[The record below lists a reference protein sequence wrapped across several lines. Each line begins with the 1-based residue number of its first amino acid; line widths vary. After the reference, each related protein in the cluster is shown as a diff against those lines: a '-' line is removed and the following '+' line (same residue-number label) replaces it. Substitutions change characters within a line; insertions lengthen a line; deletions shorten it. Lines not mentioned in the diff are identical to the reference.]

1 LHKLFKLK
9 TNNQFESKYSREIH
23 SFLENALYE
32 DFGAEDHT
40 SKSYF
45 NNKSHNSFK
54 LITKS
59 NCVISG
65 IRLSEILISK
75 FRSNLSIKN
84 FYQDG
89 DHVKKGKTIMEIRGP
104 SYSILSIERLML
116 NIMQRMSGI
125 STLTSNLSKL
135 ISHTK
140 CKILDTRKTTP
151 GFRYPEKWA
160 VLIGGGL
167 NHRMGLFDAILI
179 KDNHIDSSDTIEKAI
194 LSVEGYLKKNNFKI
208 PVYIEV
214 RNKEELNEVLKHTWI
229 DRIILDNMSIHDTRE
244 SVSYANGSFLIE
256 SSGNITKKNIKDY
269 AETGVD
275 FVSMGSIT
283 HSASIIDMSLVKI

>member
-1 LHKLFKLK
+1 MKLK
-9 TNNQFESKYSREIH
+9 TTNQFESKYSKEIYT
-23 SFLENALYE
+23 FLKNALDE
-32 DFGAEDHT
+32 DLGCEDYT
-40 SKSYF
+40 SKTYF
-45 NNKSHNSFK
+45 KNKTKNSFK

-65 IRLSEILISK
+65 IRLSEILIEK
-75 FRSNLSIKN
+75 FRSNLSIEK
-84 FYQDG
+84 FFSDG
-89 DHVKKGKTIMEIRGP
+89 DQVKKGEKVLEINGP
-104 SYSILSIERLML
+104 AYSILSVERLIL

-125 STLTSNLSKL
+125 STLTSMLSKL

-179 KDNHIDSSDTIEKAI
+179 KDNHIDSCGSIENAI
-194 LSVEGYLKKNNFKI
+194 VSTKDYLDQNNLKI

-214 RNKEELNEVLKHTWI
+214 RNKEELDEVIKHNWI
-229 DRIILDNMSIHDTRE
+229 DRIILDNMSPVETKE
-244 SVSYANGSFLIE
+244 SVSFIQGSFQVE
-256 SSGNITKKNIKDY
+256 SSGNINEKNILEY
-269 AETGVD
+269 AEAGVD

-283 HSASIIDMSLVKI
+283 HSASIIDMSIIKV

>member
-1 LHKLFKLK
+1 MK
-9 TNNQFESKYSREIH
+9 TTDQFESKYSKEIFT
-23 SFLENALYE
+23 FLKNVLKE
-32 DFGAEDHT
+32 DFGVEDHT

-45 NNKSHNSFK
+45 DNKNDNSFK

-65 IRLSEILISK
+65 IRLSEILIEK
-75 FRSNLSIKN
+75 FRSDLSINK
-84 FYQDG
+84 FFHDG
-89 DHVKKGKTIMEIRGP
+89 DQVKKGETIMEIKGP
-104 SYSILSIERLML
+104 TYSVLSIERLIL
-116 NIMQRMSGI
+116 NLMQRMSGI

-160 VLIGGGL
+160 VLIGGGV

-179 KDNHIDSSDTIEKAI
+179 KDNHIDSSGTIEKAI
-194 LSVEGYLKKNNFKI
+194 ISTKNYLDKNNLKI

-214 RNKEELNEVLKHTWI
+214 RDREELNEVIKHKWI
-229 DRIILDNMSIHDTRE
+229 NRIILDNMSIIETKD
-244 SVSYANGSFLIE
+244 SVSFINGRFLIE
-256 SSGNITKKNIKDY
+256 SSGNINERNIIDY

-275 FVSMGSIT
+275 YVSMGFIT
-283 HSASIIDMSLVKI
+283 HSASIIDMSLIQG

>member
-1 LHKLFKLK
+1 MKLK
-9 TNNQFESKYSREIH
+9 KTNQFESKYSKEIYT
-23 SFLENALYE
+23 FLKNALDE
-32 DFGAEDHT
+32 DLGCEDYT
-40 SKSYF
+40 SKTYF
-45 NNKSHNSFK
+45 KNKTKNSFK

-65 IRLSEILISK
+65 IRLSEILIEK
-75 FRSNLSIKN
+75 FRSNLSIEK
-84 FYQDG
+84 FFSDG
-89 DHVKKGKTIMEIRGP
+89 DQVKKGEKVLEINGP
-104 SYSILSIERLML
+104 AYSVLSVERLIL

-179 KDNHIDSSDTIEKAI
+179 KDNHIDSSGSIENAI
-194 LSVEGYLKKNNFKI
+194 VSTKDYLDQNNLKI

-214 RNKEELNEVLKHTWI
+214 RNKEELDEVIKHNWI
-229 DRIILDNMSIHDTRE
+229 DRIILDNMSPLETKK
-244 SVSYANGSFLIE
+244 SVSLINGRFVIE
-256 SSGNITKKNIKDY
+256 SSGNINEKNILEY
-269 AETGVD
+269 AEAGVD

-283 HSASIIDMSLVKI
+283 HSASIIDMSIIKV

>member
-1 LHKLFKLK
+1 MKLK
-9 TNNQFESKYSREIH
+9 TTNQFESKYSKEIYT
-23 SFLENALYE
+23 FLKNALDE
-32 DFGAEDHT
+32 DLGCEDYT
-40 SKSYF
+40 SKTYF
-45 NNKSHNSFK
+45 KNKTKNSFK

-65 IRLSEILISK
+65 IRLSEILIEK
-75 FRSNLSIKN
+75 FRSNLSIEK
-84 FYQDG
+84 FFSDG
-89 DHVKKGKTIMEIRGP
+89 DQVKKGEKVLEIKGP
-104 SYSILSIERLML
+104 AYSILSVERLIL

-160 VLIGGGL
+160 VLIGGGI

-179 KDNHIDSSDTIEKAI
+179 KDNHIDSCVSIENAI
-194 LSVEGYLKKNNFKI
+194 VSTKDYLDQNNLKI

-214 RNKEELNEVLKHTWI
+214 RNKEELDEVTKHDWI
-229 DRIILDNMSIHDTRE
+229 DRIILDNMSPVETKE
-244 SVSYANGSFLIE
+244 SVSFIQGSFPVE
-256 SSGNITKKNIKDY
+256 SSGNINEKNILEY
-269 AETGVD
+269 AEAGVD

-283 HSASIIDMSLVKI
+283 HSASIIDMSIIKV

>member
-1 LHKLFKLK
+1 MK
-9 TNNQFESKYSREIH
+9 TTDQFESKYSKEIFT
-23 SFLENALYE
+23 FLKNSLDE
-32 DFGAEDHT
+32 DFGEEDHT

-45 NNKSHNSFK
+45 NNKTDNSFK

-59 NCVISG
+59 NCIISG
-65 IRLSEILISK
+65 IRLSEILMEK
-75 FRSNLSIKN
+75 FRSDLSINK
-84 FYQDG
+84 FFHDG
-89 DHVKKGKTIMEIRGP
+89 EQVKKGETILEIKG
-104 SYSILSIERLML
+104 STYSILSVERLIL

-160 VLIGGGL
+160 VLIGGGV

-179 KDNHIDSSDTIEKAI
+179 KDNHIDSSGTIEKAI
-194 LSVEGYLKKNNFKI
+194 ISTKNYLDKNNLNI

-214 RNKEELNEVLKHTWI
+214 RNREELYEVIKHKWI
-229 DRIILDNMSIHDTRE
+229 NRIILDNMSTFETNE
-244 SVSYANGSFLIE
+244 SVSFINNRFLIE
-256 SSGNITKKNIKDY
+256 SSGNINERNIIDY

-283 HSASIIDMSLVKI
+283 HSASIIDMSLIQG

>member
-1 LHKLFKLK
+1 MKLK
-9 TNNQFESKYSREIH
+9 TTNQFESKYSKEIYT
-23 SFLENALYE
+23 FLKNALDE
-32 DFGAEDHT
+32 DLGCEDYT
-40 SKSYF
+40 SKTYF
-45 NNKSHNSFK
+45 KNKTKNSFK

-65 IRLSEILISK
+65 IRLSEILIEK
-75 FRSNLSIKN
+75 FRSNLSIEK
-84 FYQDG
+84 FFSDG
-89 DHVKKGKTIMEIRGP
+89 DQVKKGEKVLEINGP
-104 SYSILSIERLML
+104 AYSILSVERLIL

-179 KDNHIDSSDTIEKAI
+179 KDNHIDSSGSIENAI
-194 LSVEGYLKKNNFKI
+194 VSTKDYLDQNNLKI

-214 RNKEELNEVLKHTWI
+214 RNKEELDEVIKHNWI
-229 DRIILDNMSIHDTRE
+229 DRIILDNMSPVETKE
-244 SVSYANGSFLIE
+244 SVSFIQGSFSIE
-256 SSGNITKKNIKDY
+256 SSGNINEKNILEY
-269 AETGVD
+269 AEAGVD

-283 HSASIIDMSLVKI
+283 HSASIIDMSIIKV

>member
-1 LHKLFKLK
+1 MKLK
-9 TNNQFESKYSREIH
+9 TTNQFESKYSKEIYT
-23 SFLENALYE
+23 FLKNALDE
-32 DFGAEDHT
+32 DLGCEDYT
-40 SKSYF
+40 SKTYF
-45 NNKSHNSFK
+45 KNKTKNSFK

-65 IRLSEILISK
+65 IRLSEILIEK
-75 FRSNLSIKN
+75 FRSNLSIEK
-84 FYQDG
+84 FFSDG
-89 DHVKKGKTIMEIRGP
+89 DKVKKGEKVLEMNGP
-104 SYSILSIERLML
+104 AYSILSVERLIL

-179 KDNHIDSSDTIEKAI
+179 KDNHIDSSGSIENAI
-194 LSVEGYLKKNNFKI
+194 VSTKDYLDQNNLKI

-214 RNKEELNEVLKHTWI
+214 RNKEELDEVTKHDWI
-229 DRIILDNMSIHDTRE
+229 DRIILDNMSPVETKE
-244 SVSYANGSFLIE
+244 SVSFIQGSFQVE
-256 SSGNITKKNIKDY
+256 SSGNINEKNILEY
-269 AETGVD
+269 AEAGVD

-283 HSASIIDMSLVKI
+283 HSASIIDMSIIKV

>member
-1 LHKLFKLK
+1 MKLK
-9 TNNQFESKYSREIH
+9 TTNRFESKYSKEIH
-23 SFLENALYE
+23 TFLKNALDE
-32 DFGAEDHT
+32 DFGYEDHT
-40 SKSYF
+40 SKTYF
-45 NNKSHNSFK
+45 KNKNNNSFK

-65 IRLSEILISK
+65 IRLSEILIEK
-75 FRSNLSIKN
+75 FRSNLSIEK
-84 FYQDG
+84 FFSDG
-89 DHVKKGKTIMEIRGP
+89 DQVKKGEKVLEIKGP
-104 SYSILSIERLML
+104 AYSILSVERLIL

-160 VLIGGGL
+160 VLIGGGV

-179 KDNHIDSSDTIEKAI
+179 KDNHIDSCGSIENAI
-194 LSVEGYLKKNNFKI
+194 VSTKDYLDQNNLKL

-214 RNKEELNEVLKHTWI
+214 RNKEELDEVIKHNWI
-229 DRIILDNMSIHDTRE
+229 DRIILDNMSPFETKE
-244 SVSYANGSFLIE
+244 SVSFIHGRFLIE
-256 SSGNITKKNIKDY
+256 SSGNINEKNIMEY
-269 AETGVD
+269 AEAGVD

-283 HSASIIDMSLVKI
+283 HSASIIDMSIIKV

>member
-1 LHKLFKLK
+1 MKLK
-9 TNNQFESKYSREIH
+9 TTNQFESKYSKEIYT
-23 SFLENALYE
+23 FLKNALDE
-32 DFGAEDHT
+32 DLGCEDYT
-40 SKSYF
+40 SKTYF
-45 NNKSHNSFK
+45 KNKTKNSFK

-65 IRLSEILISK
+65 IRLSEILIEK
-75 FRSNLSIKN
+75 FRSNLSIEK
-84 FYQDG
+84 FFSDG
-89 DHVKKGKTIMEIRGP
+89 DQVKKGEKVLEINGP
-104 SYSILSIERLML
+104 AYSILSVERLIL

-179 KDNHIDSSDTIEKAI
+179 KDNHIDSCGSIENAI
-194 LSVEGYLKKNNFKI
+194 VSTKDYLDQNNLKI

-214 RNKEELNEVLKHTWI
+214 RNKEELYEVTKHDWI
-229 DRIILDNMSIHDTRE
+229 DRIILDNMSPVETKE
-244 SVSYANGSFLIE
+244 SVSFIQGSFPVE
-256 SSGNITKKNIKDY
+256 SSGNINEKNILEY
-269 AETGVD
+269 AEAGVD

-283 HSASIIDMSLVKI
+283 HSASIIDMSIIKV

>member
-1 LHKLFKLK
+1 MKLK
-9 TNNQFESKYSREIH
+9 TTNQFESKYSKEIYT
-23 SFLENALYE
+23 FLKNALDE
-32 DFGAEDHT
+32 DLGCEDYT
-40 SKSYF
+40 SKTF
-45 NNKSHNSFK
+45 FKNKTKNSFK

-65 IRLSEILISK
+65 IRLSEILIEK
-75 FRSNLSIKN
+75 FRSNLSIEK
-84 FYQDG
+84 FFSDG
-89 DHVKKGKTIMEIRGP
+89 DKVKKGEKVLEMNGP
-104 SYSILSIERLML
+104 AYSILSVERLIL

-179 KDNHIDSSDTIEKAI
+179 KDNHIDSCGSIENAI
-194 LSVEGYLKKNNFKI
+194 VSTKDYLDQNNLKI

-214 RNKEELNEVLKHTWI
+214 RNKEELDEVTKHDWI
-229 DRIILDNMSIHDTRE
+229 DRIILDNMSPVETKE
-244 SVSYANGSFLIE
+244 SVSFIQGSFPVE
-256 SSGNITKKNIKDY
+256 SSGNINEKNILEY
-269 AETGVD
+269 AEAGVD

-283 HSASIIDMSLVKI
+283 HSASIIDMSIIKV

>member
-1 LHKLFKLK
+1 MK
-9 TNNQFESKYSREIH
+9 TTDQFESKYSKEIYT
-23 SFLENALYE
+23 FLKNILDE
-32 DFGAEDHT
+32 DFGVEDHT

-45 NNKSHNSFK
+45 NNKTDNSFK

-65 IRLSEILISK
+65 IRLSEILIEK
-75 FRSNLSIKN
+75 FRSDLSINK
-84 FYQDG
+84 FFHDG
-89 DHVKKGKTIMEIRGP
+89 DLTKKGETILEIKGP
-104 SYSILSIERLML
+104 TYSILSIERLIL

-160 VLIGGGL
+160 VLIGGGV

-179 KDNHIDSSDTIEKAI
+179 KDNHIDSSGTIEKALMSTKI
-194 LSVEGYLKKNNFKI
+194 YLDKNNLKI

-214 RNKEELNEVLKHTWI
+214 RNRKELYEVIKHKWI
-229 DRIILDNMSIHDTRE
+229 NRIILDNMSTFETKE
-244 SVSYANGSFLIE
+244 SVSFIKERFLIE
-256 SSGNITKKNIKDY
+256 SSGNINEKNIIEY

-275 FVSMGSIT
+275 FVSIGSIT
-283 HSASIIDMSLVKI
+283 HSASIIDMSMIKA

>member
-1 LHKLFKLK
+1 MKLK
-9 TNNQFESKYSREIH
+9 RTNRFESKYSKEIH
-23 SFLENALYE
+23 TFLKNALDE
-32 DFGAEDHT
+32 DFGYEDHT
-40 SKSYF
+40 SKCYF
-45 NNKSHNSFK
+45 KNNNNNSFK

-65 IRLSEILISK
+65 IRLSEILIEK
-75 FRSNLSIKN
+75 FRSNLSIEK
-84 FYQDG
+84 FFSDG
-89 DHVKKGKTIMEIRGP
+89 DQVKKGEKVLEINGP
-104 SYSILSIERLML
+104 AYSILSVERLIL

-160 VLIGGGL
+160 VLIGGGV

-179 KDNHIDSSDTIEKAI
+179 KDNHIDSCGSIENAI
-194 LSVEGYLKKNNFKI
+194 VSTKDYLDQNNLKI

-214 RNKEELNEVLKHTWI
+214 RNKEELNEVIKHNWI
-229 DRIILDNMSIHDTRE
+229 NRIILDNMSPVETKE
-244 SVSYANGSFLIE
+244 SVSFIQGRFPIE
-256 SSGNITKKNIKDY
+256 SSGNINEKNILEY
-269 AETGVD
+269 AQTGID

-283 HSASIIDMSLVKI
+283 HSASIIDMSIIKV

>member
-1 LHKLFKLK
+1 MK
-9 TNNQFESKYSREIH
+9 TTDQFESKYSKEIFT
-23 SFLENALYE
+23 FLKNVLEE
-32 DFGAEDHT
+32 DFGVEDHT

-45 NNKSHNSFK
+45 DNKNDNSFK

-65 IRLSEILISK
+65 IRLSEILIEK
-75 FRSNLSIKN
+75 FRSDLSINK
-84 FYQDG
+84 FFHDG
-89 DHVKKGKTIMEIRGP
+89 DQVKKGETIMEIKGP
-104 SYSILSIERLML
+104 TYSVLSIERLIL

-160 VLIGGGL
+160 VLIGGGV

-179 KDNHIDSSDTIEKAI
+179 KDNHIDSSGTIEKAI
-194 LSVEGYLKKNNFKI
+194 ISTKNYLDKNNLKI

-214 RNKEELNEVLKHTWI
+214 RDREELNEVIKHKWI
-229 DRIILDNMSIHDTRE
+229 NRIILDNMSIIETKD
-244 SVSYANGSFLIE
+244 SVSFINGRFLIE
-256 SSGNITKKNIKDY
+256 SSGNINERNIIDY

-275 FVSMGSIT
+275 YVSMGFIT
-283 HSASIIDMSLVKI
+283 HSASIIDMSLIQG

>member
-1 LHKLFKLK
+1 MKLK
-9 TNNQFESKYSREIH
+9 TTNRFESKYSKEILT
-23 SFLENALYE
+23 FLKNALDE
-32 DFGAEDHT
+32 DFGYEDHT

-45 NNKSHNSFK
+45 KNNNNNSFK

-65 IRLSEILISK
+65 IRLSEILIEK
-75 FRSNLSIKN
+75 FRSNLSIEK
-84 FYQDG
+84 FFSDG
-89 DHVKKGKTIMEIRGP
+89 DQVKKGEKVLEINGP
-104 SYSILSIERLML
+104 AYSILSVERLIL

-160 VLIGGGL
+160 VLIGGGV

-179 KDNHIDSSDTIEKAI
+179 KDNHIDSCGSIENAI
-194 LSVEGYLKKNNFKI
+194 VSTKDYLDQNNLKI

-214 RNKEELNEVLKHTWI
+214 RNREELDEVIRHNWI
-229 DRIILDNMSIHDTRE
+229 DRIILDNMSPVETKE
-244 SVSYANGSFLIE
+244 SVSFIQGRFPVE
-256 SSGNITKKNIKDY
+256 SSGNINEKNILEY

-283 HSASIIDMSLVKI
+283 HSASIIDMSIIKV

>member
-1 LHKLFKLK
+1 LK
-9 TNNQFESKYSREIH
+9 TIHKFESKYSKEIH
-23 SFLENALYE
+23 SFLKNALDE
-32 DFGAEDHT
+32 DIGAQDHT

-45 NNKSHNSFK
+45 NNKIQNSFK

-59 NCVISG
+59 NCIISG
-65 IRLSEILISK
+65 IRLSEILIEK
-75 FRSNLSIKN
+75 FRSNLSIEKFFN
-84 FYQDG
+84 DG
-89 DHVKKGKTIMEIRGP
+89 DQVKKGEKIFKIKGP
-104 SYSILSIERLML
+104 LYSILSVERLLL

-125 STLTSNLSKL
+125 STYTSKLSKL

-160 VLIGGGL
+160 VLIGGGF

-179 KDNHIDSSDTIEKAI
+179 KDNHIDSCGTIEKAI
-194 LSVEGYLKKNNFKI
+194 VSSKNYLYQNNLKI

-214 RNKEELNEVLKHTWI
+214 RDIKELREVVKHDWI
-229 DRIILDNMSIHDTRE
+229 DRIILDNMSPTETKE
-244 SVSYANGSFLIE
+244 SVSFIKERFLIE
-256 SSGNITKKNIKDY
+256 SSGNINEKNIVEY
-269 AETGVD
+269 AETGID

-283 HSASIIDMSLVKI
+283 HSAPIIDMSVIQD

>member
-1 LHKLFKLK
+1 MN
-9 TNNQFESKYSREIH
+9 TSDQFELKYSKEIFT
-23 SFLENALYE
+23 FLKNVLDE
-32 DFGAEDHT
+32 DFGLEDHT

-45 NNKSHNSFK
+45 DNKNDNSFK

-65 IRLSEILISK
+65 IRLSEILIEK
-75 FRSNLSIKN
+75 FRSDLSLN
-84 FYQDG
+84 VFFHDG
-89 DHVKKGKTIMEIRGP
+89 DQVKKGETIMEIKGP
-104 SYSILSIERLML
+104 AYSILSIERLIL

-160 VLIGGGL
+160 VLIGGGV

-179 KDNHIDSSDTIEKAI
+179 KDNHIDSSVTIERAI
-194 LSVEGYLKKNNFKI
+194 ISTKNYLDKNNLKI

-214 RNKEELNEVLKHTWI
+214 RNREELNEVIKHKWI
-229 DRIILDNMSIHDTRE
+229 NRIILDNMTTYETKE
-244 SVSYANGSFLIE
+244 SVSFIKGRFLIE
-256 SSGNITKKNIKDY
+256 SSGNINEKNIIEY

-275 FVSMGSIT
+275 FVSMGIIT
-283 HSASIIDMSLVKI
+283 HSASIIDMNMIKV

>member
-1 LHKLFKLK
+1 MKLK
-9 TNNQFESKYSREIH
+9 TTNQFESKYSKEIYT
-23 SFLENALYE
+23 FLKNALDE
-32 DFGAEDHT
+32 DLGCEDYT
-40 SKSYF
+40 SKTF
-45 NNKSHNSFK
+45 FKNKTKNSFK

-65 IRLSEILISK
+65 IRLSEILIEK
-75 FRSNLSIKN
+75 FRSNLSIEK
-84 FYQDG
+84 FFSDG
-89 DHVKKGKTIMEIRGP
+89 DKVKKGEKVLEMNGP
-104 SYSILSIERLML
+104 AYSILSVERLIL

-179 KDNHIDSSDTIEKAI
+179 KDNHIDSCGSIENAI
-194 LSVEGYLKKNNFKI
+194 VSTKDYLDQNNLKI

-214 RNKEELNEVLKHTWI
+214 RNKEELDEVTKHDWI
-229 DRIILDNMSIHDTRE
+229 DRIILDNMSPVETKE
-244 SVSYANGSFLIE
+244 SVSFIQGSFPVE
-256 SSGNITKKNIKDY
+256 SSGNIHEKNILEY
-269 AETGVD
+269 AEAGVD

-283 HSASIIDMSLVKI
+283 HSASIIDMSIIKV

>member
-1 LHKLFKLK
+1 MKTIHK
-9 TNNQFESKYSREIH
+9 FESKYSKEIH
-23 SFLENALYE
+23 SFLKNALDE
-32 DFGAEDHT
+32 DIGAQDHT

-45 NNKSHNSFK
+45 NNKIQNSFK

-59 NCVISG
+59 NCIISG
-65 IRLSEILISK
+65 IRLSEIFIEK
-75 FRSNLSIKN
+75 FRSNLSIEKFFN
-84 FYQDG
+84 DG
-89 DHVKKGKTIMEIRGP
+89 DQVKKGEKIFKIKGP
-104 SYSILSIERLML
+104 SYSILSVERLLL

-125 STLTSNLSKL
+125 STYTSKLSKL

-160 VLIGGGL
+160 VLIGGGF

-179 KDNHIDSSDTIEKAI
+179 KDNHIDSCGTIEKAI
-194 LSVEGYLKKNNFKI
+194 VSTKNYLYQNNLKI

-214 RNKEELNEVLKHTWI
+214 RDIKELREVVKHDWI
-229 DRIILDNMSIHDTRE
+229 DRIILDNMSPIETKE
-244 SVSYANGSFLIE
+244 SVSFIKERFLIE
-256 SSGNITKKNIKDY
+256 SSGNINEKNIVEY
-269 AETGVD
+269 AETGID

-283 HSASIIDMSLVKI
+283 HSAPIIDMSVIQD

>member
-1 LHKLFKLK
+1 MKLK
-9 TNNQFESKYSREIH
+9 TTNRFESKYSKEIH
-23 SFLENALYE
+23 TFLKNALDE
-32 DFGAEDHT
+32 DFGYEDHT
-40 SKSYF
+40 SKSYLKNK
-45 NNKSHNSFK
+45 NNECFK

-65 IRLSEILISK
+65 IRLSEILIEK
-75 FRSNLSIKN
+75 FRSNLSIKK
-84 FYQDG
+84 FFSDG
-89 DHVKKGKTIMEIRGP
+89 DQVKKGEKVLEINGP
-104 SYSILSIERLML
+104 AYSILSVERLIL

-160 VLIGGGL
+160 VLIGGGV

-179 KDNHIDSSDTIEKAI
+179 KDNHIDSCGSIENAI
-194 LSVEGYLKKNNFKI
+194 VSAKDYLDHNNLKI

-214 RNKEELNEVLKHTWI
+214 RNKEELNKVIKHNWI
-229 DRIILDNMSIHDTRE
+229 NRIILDNMSPVETKE
-244 SVSYANGSFLIE
+244 SVSFIQGRFQIE
-256 SSGNITKKNIKDY
+256 SSGNINEKNILEY

-283 HSASIIDMSLVKI
+283 HSASIIDMSIIKV

>member
-1 LHKLFKLK
+1 MN
-9 TNNQFESKYSREIH
+9 TSDQFELKYSKEIFT
-23 SFLENALYE
+23 FLKNVLDE
-32 DFGAEDHT
+32 DFGLEDHT

-45 NNKSHNSFK
+45 DNKNDNSFK

-65 IRLSEILISK
+65 IRLSEILIEK
-75 FRSNLSIKN
+75 FRSDLSLN
-84 FYQDG
+84 VFFHDG
-89 DHVKKGKTIMEIRGP
+89 DQVKKGETIMEIKGP
-104 SYSILSIERLML
+104 AYSILSIERLIL

-160 VLIGGGL
+160 VLIGGGV

-179 KDNHIDSSDTIEKAI
+179 KDNHIDSSGTIEKAI
-194 LSVEGYLKKNNFKI
+194 ISTKNYLDKNNLKI

-214 RNKEELNEVLKHTWI
+214 RNRKELNEVIKHKWI
-229 DRIILDNMSIHDTRE
+229 NRIILDNMSIIETKE
-244 SVSYANGSFLIE
+244 AVSFINGRFLIE
-256 SSGNITKKNIKDY
+256 SSGNINEINIIDY

-275 FVSMGSIT
+275 FVSMGFIT
-283 HSASIIDMSLVKI
+283 HSASIIDMSLIQG

>member
-1 LHKLFKLK
+1 MK
-9 TNNQFESKYSREIH
+9 TTNQFETKYLKEIFN
-23 SFLENALYE
+23 FLKNSLDE
-32 DFGAEDHT
+32 DFGEEDHT

-45 NNKSHNSFK
+45 KNKTDNSFK

-59 NCVISG
+59 NCIISG
-65 IRLSEILISK
+65 VRLSEILINK
-75 FRSNLSIKN
+75 FRSDLFIKK
-84 FYQDG
+84 FFHDG
-89 DHVKKGKTIMEIRGP
+89 EDVKKGETILEIKG
-104 SYSILSIERLML
+104 STYSILSVERLIL

-160 VLIGGGL
+160 VLIGGGV

-179 KDNHIDSSDTIEKAI
+179 KDNHIDSSGTIDKAI
-194 LSVEGYLKKNNFKI
+194 INTKTYLDKNNLNI

-214 RNKEELNEVLKHTWI
+214 RNREELYEVVKHKWI
-229 DRIILDNMSIHDTRE
+229 NRIILDNMSTFETKE
-244 SVSYANGSFLIE
+244 SVSFIKGRFLIE
-256 SSGNITKKNIKDY
+256 SSGNINEKNIIAY

-275 FVSMGSIT
+275 FVSMGLIT
-283 HSASIIDMSLVKI
+283 HSASIIDMSMIKV

>member
-1 LHKLFKLK
+1 MK
-9 TNNQFESKYSREIH
+9 TTNRFESKYSKEIH
-23 SFLENALYE
+23 TFLKNALDE
-32 DFGAEDHT
+32 DFGYEDHT
-40 SKSYF
+40 SKSYSKNK
-45 NNKSHNSFK
+45 NNNSFK

-65 IRLSEILISK
+65 IRLSEILIEK
-75 FRSNLSIKN
+75 FRSNLSIEK
-84 FYQDG
+84 FFSDG
-89 DHVKKGKTIMEIRGP
+89 DQVKKGEKVLEINGP
-104 SYSILSIERLML
+104 AYSILSVERLIL

-179 KDNHIDSSDTIEKAI
+179 KDNHIDSSGSIENAI
-194 LSVEGYLKKNNFKI
+194 VSTKDYLDQNNLKI

-214 RNKEELNEVLKHTWI
+214 RNKEELNEVIRHNWI
-229 DRIILDNMSIHDTRE
+229 DRIILDNMSPVETKE
-244 SVSYANGSFLIE
+244 SVSFIQGRFPVE
-256 SSGNITKKNIKDY
+256 SSGNINEKNILEY
-269 AETGVD
+269 AEAGVD

-283 HSASIIDMSLVKI
+283 HSASIIDMSIIKV

>member
-1 LHKLFKLK
+1 MKLK
-9 TNNQFESKYSREIH
+9 TTNQFESKYSKEIYT
-23 SFLENALYE
+23 FLKNALDE
-32 DFGAEDHT
+32 DLGCEDYT
-40 SKSYF
+40 SKTYF
-45 NNKSHNSFK
+45 KNKTKNSFK

-65 IRLSEILISK
+65 IRLSEILIEK
-75 FRSNLSIKN
+75 FRSNLSIEK
-84 FYQDG
+84 FFSDG
-89 DHVKKGKTIMEIRGP
+89 DQVKKEEKVLEIKGP
-104 SYSILSIERLML
+104 AYSILSVERLIL

-125 STLTSNLSKL
+125 STLTSKLSKL

-179 KDNHIDSSDTIEKAI
+179 KDNHIDSSGSIENAI
-194 LSVEGYLKKNNFKI
+194 VSTKDYLDQNNLKI

-214 RNKEELNEVLKHTWI
+214 RNREELDEVIRHNWI
-229 DRIILDNMSIHDTRE
+229 DRIILDNMSPVETKE
-244 SVSYANGSFLIE
+244 SVSFIQGSFPVE
-256 SSGNITKKNIKDY
+256 SSGNINEKNILEY

-283 HSASIIDMSLVKI
+283 HSASIIDMSIIKV

>member
-1 LHKLFKLK
+1 MKLK
-9 TNNQFESKYSREIH
+9 TTNQFESKYSKEIYT
-23 SFLENALYE
+23 FLKNALDE
-32 DFGAEDHT
+32 DLGCEDYT
-40 SKSYF
+40 SKTYF
-45 NNKSHNSFK
+45 KNKTKNSFK

-65 IRLSEILISK
+65 IRLSEILIEK
-75 FRSNLSIKN
+75 FRSNLSIEK
-84 FYQDG
+84 FFSDG
-89 DHVKKGKTIMEIRGP
+89 DKVKKGEKVLEMNGP
-104 SYSILSIERLML
+104 AYSILSVERLIL

-179 KDNHIDSSDTIEKAI
+179 KDNHIDSSGSIENAI
-194 LSVEGYLKKNNFKI
+194 VSTKDYLDQNNLKI

-214 RNKEELNEVLKHTWI
+214 RNKEELDEVIKHNWI
-229 DRIILDNMSIHDTRE
+229 DRIILDNMSPVETKE
-244 SVSYANGSFLIE
+244 SVSFIQGSFQVE
-256 SSGNITKKNIKDY
+256 SSGNINEKNILEY
-269 AETGVD
+269 AEAGVD

-283 HSASIIDMSLVKI
+283 HSASIIDMSIIKV

>member
-1 LHKLFKLK
+1 MK
-9 TNNQFESKYSREIH
+9 TTDQFESKYSKEIFT
-23 SFLENALYE
+23 FLKNVLKE
-32 DFGAEDHT
+32 DFGVEDHT

-45 NNKSHNSFK
+45 DNKNDNSFK

-65 IRLSEILISK
+65 IRLSEILIEK
-75 FRSNLSIKN
+75 FRSDLSINK
-84 FYQDG
+84 FFHDG
-89 DHVKKGKTIMEIRGP
+89 DQVKKGETIMEIKGP
-104 SYSILSIERLML
+104 TYSVLSIERLIL

-160 VLIGGGL
+160 VLIGGGV

-179 KDNHIDSSDTIEKAI
+179 KDNHIDSSGTIEKAI
-194 LSVEGYLKKNNFKI
+194 ISTKNYLDKNNLKI

-214 RNKEELNEVLKHTWI
+214 RDREELNEVIKHKWI
-229 DRIILDNMSIHDTRE
+229 NRIILDNMSIIETKD
-244 SVSYANGSFLIE
+244 SVSFINGRFLIE
-256 SSGNITKKNIKDY
+256 SSGNINERNIIDY
-269 AETGVD
+269 AEAGVD
-275 FVSMGSIT
+275 FVSMGFIT
-283 HSASIIDMSLVKI
+283 HSASIIDMSLIQG

>member
-1 LHKLFKLK
+1 MK
-9 TNNQFESKYSREIH
+9 TTDQFESKYSKEIFT
-23 SFLENALYE
+23 FLKNVLKE
-32 DFGAEDHT
+32 DFGVEDHT

-45 NNKSHNSFK
+45 DNKNDNSFK

-65 IRLSEILISK
+65 IRLSEILIEK
-75 FRSNLSIKN
+75 FRSDLSINK
-84 FYQDG
+84 FFHDG
-89 DHVKKGKTIMEIRGP
+89 DQVKKGETIMEIKGP
-104 SYSILSIERLML
+104 TYSVLSIERLIL
-116 NIMQRMSGI
+116 NLMQRMSGI

-160 VLIGGGL
+160 VLIGGGV

-179 KDNHIDSSDTIEKAI
+179 KDNHIDSSGTIEKAI
-194 LSVEGYLKKNNFKI
+194 ISTKNYLDKNNLKI

-214 RNKEELNEVLKHTWI
+214 RDREELNEVIKHKWI
-229 DRIILDNMSIHDTRE
+229 NRIILDNMSIIETKD
-244 SVSYANGSFLIE
+244 SVSFINGRFLIE
-256 SSGNITKKNIKDY
+256 SSGNINERNIIDY

-283 HSASIIDMSLVKI
+283 HSASIIDMSLIQV

>member
-1 LHKLFKLK
+1 LK
-9 TNNQFESKYSREIH
+9 TIHKFESKYSKEIH
-23 SFLENALYE
+23 SFLKNALDE
-32 DFGAEDHT
+32 DIGAQDHT

-45 NNKSHNSFK
+45 NNKIQNSFK

-59 NCVISG
+59 NCIISG
-65 IRLSEILISK
+65 IRLSEILIEK
-75 FRSNLSIKN
+75 FRSNLSIEKFFN
-84 FYQDG
+84 DG
-89 DHVKKGKTIMEIRGP
+89 DQVKKGEKIFKIKGP
-104 SYSILSIERLML
+104 LYSILSVERLLL

-125 STLTSNLSKL
+125 STYTSKLSKL

-160 VLIGGGL
+160 VLIGGGF

-179 KDNHIDSSDTIEKAI
+179 KDNHIDSCGTIEKAI
-194 LSVEGYLKKNNFKI
+194 VSSKNYLYQNNLKI

-214 RNKEELNEVLKHTWI
+214 RDIKELREVVKHDWI
-229 DRIILDNMSIHDTRE
+229 DRIILDNMSPTETKE
-244 SVSYANGSFLIE
+244 SVSFIKERFLIE
-256 SSGNITKKNIKDY
+256 SSGNINEKNILEY
-269 AETGVD
+269 AETGID

-283 HSASIIDMSLVKI
+283 HSAPIIDMSVIQD